1 MGRLLTMKF
10 NCYDPSM
17 SVLKSSLSKSTSD
30 IDFEKYFNR
39 ILFSSSSRRIKR
51 YFRTVLVSRTPGSH
65 VRDSMMCM

>member
-39 ILFSSSSRRIKR
+39 ILFS
-51 YFRTVLVSRTPGSH
+51 FTTP
-65 VRDSMMCM
+65 